1 MNYSTANL
9 RVMKMITLFFLFTKE
24 KKGEPF
30 AQTFHTMYNSIVQGQ
45 FVQRWVK
52 IAQDQ
57 CEILLQI

>member
-1 MNYSTANL
+1 
-9 RVMKMITLFFLFTKE
+9 MITLFFLFTKE
-24 KKGEPF
+24 KKGELF

-57 CEILLQI
+57 CEILFQI

>member
-9 RVMKMITLFFLFTKE
+9 RVMKMITLFFLFTKG

-30 AQTFHTMYNSIVQGQ
+30 AQTFHTVYNSIVQGQ

-52 IAQDQ
+52 ITQDQ
-57 CEILLQI
+57 CEILFQI